1 MIDAAIAIA
10 VFAGLVIALLMVGVL
25 VIAFIWIADDQL
37 DGLIK
42 KKLKKRFGGD
52 L

>member
-1 MIDAAIAIA
+1 MIDTAIAIA

-52 L
+52 E

>member
-1 MIDAAIAIA
+1 MIDAAVAIA
-10 VFAGLVIALLMVGVL
+10 GFMGLVIALLMVGVL

-52 L
+52 E

>member
-1 MIDAAIAIA
+1 MIDTAIAIA